1 MKKIMGAAIVAMTL
15 IQGASAGVEV
25 IYGTDDRQDIYQVKN
40 DKLKQ
45 LARSTAGM
53 IKLSTFSSTSNKSTL
68 NISLPKTLEVGQN
81 ICATEN
87 FSKQYIA
94 PICSGFLIGP
104 DTLITAGHCYNSFDI
119 PENVCED
126 FAWVFDYSMKSATDN
141 PTQDIAPANVYRCKE
156 VLAVKRDMNQDYAII
171 KLDRVAAGRAPV
183 KFRKSGKIPS
193 SANLVMIGHPT
204 GLPTKIDTSGKIT
217 YNNEPTRFSTN
228 LDSFHGNS
236 GSAVFNAQTG
246 MLEGI
251 LIMGKTDYIPKDQN
265 DPTSCQVTNVCDN
278 NAKNCKAGHE
288 DGLVDH
294 GEVVLRITEIS
305 SLISSALR
313 GAL

>member
-1 MKKIMGAAIVAMTL
+1 MKKFIGTGLMAMTL
-15 IQGASAGVEV
+15 TQGAYAGVEV
-25 IYGTDDRQDIYQVKN
+25 IYGTDDRQDVYQIKN

-53 IKLSTFSSTSNKSTL
+53 IKLSTFFSHTNKSAL
-68 NISLPKTLEVGQN
+68 NISLPKTLEAGQN
-81 ICATEN
+81 ICASEN
-87 FSKQYIA
+87 FSKQFIA

-104 DTLITAGHCYNSFDI
+104 DTLITAGHCYNSFDL

-126 FAWVFDYSMKSATDN
+126 FAWVFDYNMKSANDN
-141 PTQDIAPANVYRCKE
+141 PTQDIAPANVFRCKE
-156 VLAVKRDMNQDYAII
+156 VIALKRDMNLDYAII
-171 KLDRVAAGRAPV
+171 KLDRVATGRTPV
-183 KFRKSGKIPS
+183 KFRKTGKIPS
-193 SANLVMIGHPT
+193 SAGLVMIGHPT

-217 YNNEPTRFSTN
+217 LNDEPTRFSTN

-246 MLEGI
+246 VLEGI
-251 LIMGKTDYIPKDQN
+251 LIMGKTDYIPKDKN
-265 DPTSCQVTNVCDN
+265 DPTSCQVANVCDN
-278 NAKNCKAGHE
+278 NAKNCTAGLE

-313 GAL
+313 AAL